1 MFLPVADALAKAV
14 LEFCKRRMEYVAPGD
29 DDIVVS
35 GRHCKPG
42 GKTDRLFQAPAHPV
56 PFDGIAMLL
65 RHGETDARRSIRLVP
80 VAHLEKEQRPFALFS
95 LPHIKKLRAAFQP
108 SDSHF
113 LVIFGHCPA
122 LASGKRGL

>member
-42 GKTDRLFQAPAHPV
+42 GKTDRLTQNDLPAIHTAEELARAI
-56 PFDGIAMLL
+56 GIT
-65 RHGETDARRSIRLVP
+65 TDELAWLCYHRT
-80 VAHLEKEQRPFALFS
+80 
-95 LPHIKKLRAAFQP
+95 
-108 SDSHF
+108 
-113 LVIFGHCPA
+113 
-122 LASGKRGL
+122 ASGVHGGDDLAAVDACR